1 MVKYRIG
8 LYLLSFLAMLYLVTP
23 FLWVVLVSFM
33 EEREANQHHWNPRQ
47 PTFDNYWPYLSK
59 GSVTAE
65 DKTVGDAVGGFTA
78 RQFPRAIINSLLN
91 ASLVMA
97 MNLFFGSLAAY
108 ALARV
113 AIMVPMYLLIRGYGL
128 LDTHL
133 AIILAHTTFTLP
145 FTIWIL
151 KGYFQTIPIDLERSA
166 RIDGC
171 TRLGALFRVFMPV
184 ATPGMIAV
192 GVFAFISSWGE
203 FFFAL
208 LLTSSIGSKPVTVL
222 ISDFAQELQ
231 VDFTLIAAGGVLVVL
246 IPIVL
251 AFIFQR
257 FIIHG
262 IGGAVTG

>member
-8 LYLLSFLAMLYLVTP
+8 LYLLSFLSILYLVTP

-33 EEREANQHHWNPRQ
+33 EEREANQHHWIPRH

-113 AIMVPMYLLIRGYGL
+113 DFSGKFVLLLFYLGTRSVPGVAIMVPMYLLIRGYGL

-133 AIILAHTTFTLP
+133 AIILAHTHVLS
-145 FTIWIL
+145 
-151 KGYFQTIPIDLERSA
+151 G
-166 RIDGC
+166 
-171 TRLGALFRVFMPV
+171 
-184 ATPGMIAV
+184 
-192 GVFAFISSWGE
+192 AFIW
-203 FFFAL
+203 
-208 LLTSSIGSKPVTVL
+208 SSIL
-222 ISDFAQELQ
+222 H
-231 VDFTLIAAGGVLVVL
+231 
-246 IPIVL
+246 
-251 AFIFQR
+251 R
-257 FIIHG
+257 FYCLDL
-262 IGGAVTG
+262 